1 MSIEWHD
8 KKDVLLKAL
17 LDAEKRKKASGPLGV
32 SCGKVEEAMA
42 DLATSIKQVH
52 DLTKQLEKAGLLRRN
67 LARFQITA
75 KGKRYIRENW
85 DRGMKEV
92 WEEHKKSK
100 LEKLG
105 EG

>member
-17 LDAEKRKKASGPLGV
+17 FDADKRNKALVPPGV
-32 SCGKVEEAMA
+32 SREKVEEAMA
-42 DLATSIKQVH
+42 DLDASRKQVH
-52 DLTKQLEKAGLLRRN
+52 DLTRQLEKAGLLRRS
-67 LARFQITA
+67 LGRFQITPR
-75 KGKRYIRENW
+75 GKRHVRENW

-105 EG
+105 AE

>member
-17 LDAEKRKKASGPLGV
+17 FDAEKRKKTSDPPGV
-32 SCGKVEEAMA
+32 SCSKVEEAMA
-42 DLATSIKQVH
+42 DLDASRKQVH
-52 DLTKQLEKAGLLRRN
+52 DLTRQLEKAGLLRRN
-67 LARFQITA
+67 LARFQITPR
-75 KGKRYIRENW
+75 GKRYIRENW

-92 WEEHKKSK
+92 WEEHKKST